1 MKKIAIFYGTR
12 FGGTVGIA
20 KKIAEVLTEKGF
32 DVLIQNTKEIDNPK
46 EIFENEF
53 IGMILGS
60 GIQIG
65 AWTSK
70 MKQFIVDYQQHIVKE
85 SIKLGMFV
93 SCGTAFTE
101 EGTIKACTE
110 YIDDF
115 TEKLGLK
122 PVITAAFGGVYDF
135 SKKSKHGLMKKKL
148 LKAIVKKES
157 PGKFDL
163 ENINDFR
170 NWDEIVAFAEKFAEI
185 LL

>member
-1 MKKIAIFYGTR
+1 MKKIAVFYGTR
-12 FGGTVGIA
+12 FGGTVGIV

-32 DVLIQNTKEIDNPK
+32 DVLTQNTKEIDNYK

-53 IGMILGS
+53 SGIILGS

-70 MKQFIVDYQQHIVKE
+70 MKKFITDYEQHIIKNTV
-85 SIKLGMFV
+85 KLGMFV

-110 YIDDF
+110 YVDDF
-115 TEKLGLK
+115 SMKLGLK

-135 SKKSKHGLMKKKL
+135 SKKSKHGMIKKKL
-148 LKAIVKKES
+148 LQSIVKKET
-157 PGKFDL
+157 PGRFEL
-163 ENINDFR
+163 NEINDFR
-170 NWDEIVAFAEKFAEI
+170 NWDDIVAFAEKFAENM
-185 LL
+185 

>member
-20 KKIAEVLTEKGF
+20 QKIAEILTQKGY
-32 DVLIQNTKEIDNPK
+32 DVLIQNIKKINNPK

-53 IGMILGS
+53 VGIILGS

-70 MKQFIVDYQQHIVKE
+70 MKQFITDNRTHFEKE
-85 SIKLGMFV
+85 NIKLGMFV

-101 EGTIKACTE
+101 EGTIKACSE
-110 YIDDF
+110 YVDDF
-115 TEKLGLK
+115 AKNLGLK
-122 PVITAAFGGVYDF
+122 PIITAAFGGIYDF
-135 SKKSKHGLMKKKL
+135 SKKSKHGMIKKKL

-157 PGKFDL
+157 PGKFELND
-163 ENINDFR
+163 INDFR
-170 NWDEIVAFAEKFAEI
+170 NWEDIITFAEI
-185 LL
+185 FAKNM